1 MISGKDLFS
10 FVPPKA
16 VHAWNDNCPA
26 MARNAWT
33 KAFMG
38 ETLTAKE
45 ARVALTWR
53 YGRKH
58 PMVAGLKLVEN
69 LSESKK
75 RPTTGRIVKMKF
87 AGKIG
92 ETTKEGKK

>member
-1 MISGKDLFS
+1 MVDGSDLFNFGS
-10 FVPPKA
+10 PKA
-16 VHAWNDNCPA
+16 IHTWADKCPA
-26 MARNAWT
+26 MARNAWA

-53 YGRKH
+53 YGREH
-58 PMVAGLKLVEN
+58 PMIAALKIIEN
-69 LSESKK
+69 LSESRK
-75 RPTTGRIVKMKF
+75 RPTTGRVVKMKF
-87 AGKIG
+87 ASKIG